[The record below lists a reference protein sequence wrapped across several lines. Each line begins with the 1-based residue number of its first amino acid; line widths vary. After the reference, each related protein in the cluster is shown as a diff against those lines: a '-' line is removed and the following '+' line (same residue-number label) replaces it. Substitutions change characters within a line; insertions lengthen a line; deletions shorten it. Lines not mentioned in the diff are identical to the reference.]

1 MKYVIKNILMI
12 NIIINCIYSVASGL
26 LIYLTLIIIKQNW
39 ANTIHYLIT
48 FLLLPPITFVIT
60 NVISNNLALSLGMIG
75 ALSIVRFRSPVKNPL
90 ELVIFFALITI
101 GISFGVNVKWG
112 LMLIAIIEGILI
124 LCRLIELFEK
134 KFKFFNLF
142 KYTFS
147 TNDGV
152 LKNVI
157 EIESST
163 KIDYMENNP
172 NLVYSSFNIKDNYI
186 YKIALND
193 RSQINLIKEKISFE
207 NNIINVE
214 IRYGN

>member
-1 MKYVIKNILMI
+1 MNSILI
-12 NIIINCIYSVASGL
+12 SALYSVTSGL

-39 ANTIHYLIT
+39 VNTIHYLIT

-90 ELVIFFALITI
+90 ELVIFFSLITI
-101 GISFGVNVKWG
+101 GISFGVDAKWG
-112 LMLIAIIEGILI
+112 LLLLGIIEGILI
-124 LCRLIELFEK
+124 LSKLVELFEK

-152 LKNVI
+152 LKNLI
-157 EIESST
+157 EIETSE
-163 KIDYMENNP
+163 IIEYLENNP
-172 NLVYSSFNIKDNYI
+172 NLVYSSNNNKNNYN
-186 YKIALND
+186 YKIALKD
-193 RSQINLIKEKISFE
+193 RSQIDLIKKKILLEK
-207 NNIINVE
+207 NIINVE
-214 IRYGN
+214 VRYGD

>member
-1 MKYVIKNILMI
+1 M
-12 NIIINCIYSVASGL
+12 SVASGGI
-26 LIYLTLIIIKQNW
+26 IYLTLIFIKQNW

-112 LMLIAIIEGILI
+112 LMLIAMIEGILI
-124 LCRLIELFEK
+124 LSRLIELFEK

-152 LKNVI
+152 LKNLI

-163 KIDYMENNP
+163 KIDFMENNP
-172 NLVYSSFNIKDNYI
+172 NLVYSSFNNKDNYI

-193 RSQINLIKEKISFE
+193 RSQINLIKEKISLE
-207 NNIINVE
+207 KNIINVDV
-214 IRYGN
+214 RYGN

>member
-1 MKYVIKNILMI
+1 MI

>member
-1 MKYVIKNILMI
+1 VKYVIKNILMI

>member
-1 MKYVIKNILMI
+1 MSSILVNSFFSI
-12 NIIINCIYSVASGL
+12 VSGL

-39 ANTIHYLIT
+39 VNTIHYLIT

-90 ELVIFFALITI
+90 ELVIFFSLITI
-101 GISFGVNVKWG
+101 GISFGVNAKWG
-112 LMLIAIIEGILI
+112 LLLLVIIEGVLI
-124 LCRLIELFEK
+124 LSKLIENYKK

-152 LKNVI
+152 LKNLI
-157 EIESST
+157 EIEST
-163 KIDYMENNP
+163 VKIDYLENSP
-172 NLVYSSFNIKDNYI
+172 NLIYSSNNNKDNYN
-186 YKIALND
+186 YKIALKD
-193 RSQINLIKEKISFE
+193 RSQIDLIKKKFLLEK
-207 NNIINVE
+207 NITNVE
-214 IRYGN
+214 VRYGD